1 MLELTLLGAI
11 ASPAY
16 LLAEYQCEPE
26 FKDPIKRA
34 FELIRVCSLLAESVK
49 TMSCKIDDITIS
61 LKEFAV
67 KVLDLCQGTS
77 EARLFLAQVDDPED
91 RSITDTMLPPR
102 INHALQLRFKDFVLH
117 DYCQQF
123 ARDVFFGK
131 KSFSLKNNRKS
142 YMCSPRFQESLFLIF
157 LMPLAS
163 ISHSLS
169 KFGIPCSFLGHYVEL
184 PANRM
189 LSYASAYIFFV
200 VLAILNLVN
209 PVDTEYEIDWDWYN
223 YIGLVFLISFLM
235 FDLERMSQLASSA
248 KVVANTNMIET
259 GGVKLCAFFGNS
271 YFTYRFLGHILYF
284 CGISMEY
291 MGYKYSAQL
300 QKHLPHLT
308 LDISHITKN
317 KTINFTVDER
327 ETHYINYHPVRIGVC
342 LEAFGLL
349 IVMTHLLQYLCLH
362 HVFGIVYVSLRK
374 CISIVFSFALT
385 YGVMVFAFYLSIYTV
400 INSSRMSVEK
410 QKPNDSILCTLD
422 VGGEEC
428 FKKCSS
434 QDEGSDGSFA
444 SHRKALKVV
453 LWTLFD
459 PENDASAVNCSE
471 GLSRVVGQLLWF
483 LYNLVA
489 AVTLMNLLI
498 ALMGSC
504 IR

>member
-1 MLELTLLGAI
+1 M

-34 FELIRVCSLLAESVK
+34 FELIRVCSMLAESVK
-49 TMSCKIDDITIS
+49 TMRDKINEITTS

-67 KVLDLCQGTS
+67 NVLDLCQGTS
-77 EARLFLAQVDDPED
+77 EAKIFLAQVDDLED
-91 RSITDTMLPPR
+91 RSITGTKLPPR
-102 INHALQLRFKDFVLH
+102 INHALQLRFKKFVLH

-142 YMCSPRFQESLFLIF
+142 YICSPRFQESLFLIL

-169 KFGIPCSFLGHYVEL
+169 KFGISCSFLGQYVEL

-200 VLAILNLVN
+200 ALAILNLVN

-223 YIGLVFLISFLM
+223 HIGLIFLISFLM
-235 FDLERMSQLASSA
+235 FDLERMSQLASSV
-248 KVVANTNMIET
+248 KVVANTNMIQT
-259 GGVKLCAFFGNS
+259 GVAKLCAFFGNS

-284 CGISMEY
+284 CGISVEY
-291 MGYKYSAQL
+291 MGYKYSKQL
-300 QKHLPHLT
+300 EDHLPHLT
-308 LDISHITKN
+308 LNITHLEIK
-317 KTINFTVDER
+317 NFTVDER
-327 ETHYINYHPVRIGVC
+327 DSHYINYHPVRIGVC

-374 CISIVFSFALT
+374 CIDIVFSFALT
-385 YGVMVFAFYLSIYTV
+385 YGVMVFAFYLSIFTV
-400 INSSRMSVEK
+400 INSSRMPVDRQE
-410 QKPNDSILCTLD
+410 PNDSVLCPLK
-422 VGGEEC
+422 GEDC
-428 FKKCSS
+428 FKKCSIEG
-434 QDEGSDGSFA
+434 DEGNFA
-444 SHRKALKVV
+444 SHRNALKIV
-453 LWTLFD
+453 LWTVFQ
-459 PENDASAVNCSE
+459 PADASAVKCSE
-471 GLSRVVGQLLWF
+471 GLSRVVGQLIWF